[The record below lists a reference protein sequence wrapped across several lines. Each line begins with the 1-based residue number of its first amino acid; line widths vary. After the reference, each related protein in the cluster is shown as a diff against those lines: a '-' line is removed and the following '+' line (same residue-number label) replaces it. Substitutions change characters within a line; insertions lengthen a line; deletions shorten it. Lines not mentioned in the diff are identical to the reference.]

1 MRALI
6 RRLRAAFVVE
16 GGGAGPVAEAP
27 PVPLRAIALRFWPYA
42 RPYRRW
48 LVLTGLFIVLDAAI
62 ETAAV
67 WLFKVLVDEV
77 LVPRDLHAL
86 VWVGALFAA
95 VTLAGGIVGFAD
107 DVLSTWVSERFLLD
121 LRRRFYTH
129 LQQLPLHVLEERR
142 LGDVLS
148 RLTSDIQ
155 AIESFVLSG
164 VADALSYALRVVFFV
179 GALFWL
185 QWDLALV
192 ALVVA
197 PVFYL
202 AAQRVARLLKRASRE
217 KRRRAGSIGAV
228 AEEGLANM
236 ALVQAYGREAAE
248 ADRFHAQNVASFRA
262 QMTATRLRA
271 AFGPLV
277 ELIEMAGALLVM
289 AYGTYKLSQ
298 GALSL
303 GGLLVFLA
311 YLSKLYS
318 PIRGL
323 SRLTTQL
330 FAASA
335 SAERV
340 IELLDERPTVADP
353 VAPLTGGRRRG
364 EVRFAGV
371 RYAYPG
377 ANAGVSGEALRGVD
391 LAVGPGEVLALVGPS
406 GAGKSTVAR
415 LLLRFADPTDGRVLI
430 DGEDARGYA
439 LADLRENIAVV
450 LQETLVF
457 DATVYENIAYGREG
471 ATRAEVEGAARA
483 ADAHEF
489 ILALPDGYDTR
500 VGQRG
505 RRLSGG
511 QRQRIAVAR
520 AMMRDAPVLVLDEP
534 TTGLDAGSAQRM
546 LGPLRRLMAG
556 RATIVIAHDLL
567 TVREA
572 TRIAVLDSGR
582 LVDTGTHAELLGR
595 CALYRRLWQARGGDV
610 VDLPVGAAS

>member
-1 MRALI
+1 M
-6 RRLRAAFVVE
+6 
-16 GGGAGPVAEAP
+16 
-27 PVPLRAIALRFWPYA
+27 PLRTIVRRFWPYA

-48 LVLTGLFIVLDAAI
+48 LVLTGVFIVLDAAI

-67 WLFKVLVDEV
+67 WLFKVLVDDV
-77 LVPRDLHAL
+77 LVPRDLDAL
-86 VWVGALFAA
+86 VWVAALFAA
-95 VTLAGGIVGFAD
+95 VTVAGGLVGFTD
-107 DVLSTWVSERFLLD
+107 EVLSTWVSERFLLD
-121 LRRRFYTH
+121 LRRRFYDH
-129 LQQLPLHVLEERR
+129 LQRLPLHVFEQRR
-142 LGDVLS
+142 LGDLLS
-148 RLTSDIQ
+148 RLTGDVQ

-197 PVFYL
+197 PVFYV
-202 AAQRVARLLKRASRE
+202 AAQRVAKLLKRASRE
-217 KRRRAGSIGAV
+217 KRRRSGSIGAV

-248 ADRFHAQNVASFRA
+248 SERFHAQNLASFRA

-277 ELIEMAGALLVM
+277 ELIELAGALLVM
-289 AYGTYKLSQ
+289 AYGTLKLSQ

-323 SRLTTQL
+323 SRLTTGL

-340 IELLDERPTVADP
+340 IELLDERPSVTDP
-353 VAPLTGGRRRG
+353 AVPLAAGRRRG
-364 EVRFAGV
+364 EVRFEGV
-371 RYAYPG
+371 RFTYPG
-377 ANAGVSGEALRGVD
+377 ASREALHAVD

-415 LLLRFADPTDGRVLI
+415 LLLRFADPSGGRVVF
-430 DGEDARGYA
+430 DGEDARDYA

-457 DATVYENIAYGREG
+457 DATVEENIAYGRAG
-471 ATRAEVEGAARA
+471 ATREEVEAAARA
-483 ADAHEF
+483 ADAHDF
-489 ILALPDGYDTR
+489 IVALPDGYETR

-520 AMMRDAPVLVLDEP
+520 AMVRDAPVLVLDEP
-534 TTGLDAGSAQRM
+534 TTGLDAASAQRI
-546 LGPLRRLMAG
+546 LAPLRRLMSG

-572 TRIAVLDSGR
+572 TRIAVLDAGR
-582 LVDTGTHAELLGR
+582 VVDTGTHAQLLGR
-595 CALYRRLWQARGGDV
+595 CALYRQLWEARGGNV
-610 VDLPVGAAS
+610 VDLPVEAAL

>member
-1 MRALI
+1 MRAWI
-6 RRLRAAFVVE
+6 ERLRAAFVVQ

-27 PVPLRAIALRFWPYA
+27 PVPMRTIVRRFWPYA
-42 RPYRRW
+42 RRYRPW
-48 LVLTGLFIVLDAAI
+48 LLLTAVFITLDAAI

-77 LVPRDLHAL
+77 LVPRDFHAL
-86 VWVGALFAA
+86 VWVGGLFVA
-95 VTLAGGIVGFAD
+95 VTVAGGLVSFGD

-121 LRRRFYTH
+121 LRGRFYAH
-129 LQQLPLHVLEERR
+129 LQRLPLDFFEGRR

-164 VADALSYALRVVFFV
+164 VADALSYALRVAFFV
-179 GALFWL
+179 AALFWL
-185 QWDLALV
+185 QWDLALI

-197 PVFYL
+197 PLFYV
-202 AAQRVARLLKRASRE
+202 AARRTAKLLKTASRE

-236 ALVQAYGREAAE
+236 ALVQAYGREATE
-248 ADRFHAQNVASFRA
+248 AARFHEQNTASFRA

-277 ELIEMAGALLVM
+277 DLIELAGGLLVM
-289 AYGTYKLSQ
+289 AYGTLKLSQ

-311 YLSKLYS
+311 YLSKLFS
-318 PIRGL
+318 PIRGM
-323 SRLTTQL
+323 SRLTTGL
-330 FAASA
+330 YAASA

-340 IELLDERPTVADP
+340 IEFLDEEPSATDPADP
-353 VAPLTGGRRRG
+353 LPAGRRRG
-364 EVRFAGV
+364 EVRFEGV
-371 RYAYPG
+371 RFSYPE
-377 ANAGVSGEALRGVD
+377 AAGEALRGVD
-391 LAVGPGEVLALVGPS
+391 LEVGPDEVLALVGPS

-415 LLLRFADPTDGRVLI
+415 LLLRFADPSAGRVLI
-430 DGEDARGYA
+430 DGQDARFSTV
-439 LADLRENIAVV
+439 ADLRENIAVV

-457 DATVYENIAYGREG
+457 DATVFENIAYGREG
-471 ATRAEVEGAARA
+471 ATRADVEAAARA
-483 ADAHEF
+483 ADAHDF
-489 ILALPDGYDTR
+489 ISSLPNGYDTR

-511 QRQRIAVAR
+511 QRQRVAVAR
-520 AMMRDAPVLVLDEP
+520 AMVRDAPILVLDEP
-534 TTGLDAGSAQRM
+534 TTGLDAQSAQRILEPM
-546 LGPLRRLMAG
+546 RRLMSG

-567 TVREA
+567 TVRDA
-572 TRIAVLDSGR
+572 TRIAVLDAGR
-582 LVDTGTHAELLGR
+582 VVDTGTHAELLGR
-595 CALYRRLWQARGGDV
+595 CALYRTLWEARGAEV
-610 VDLPVGAAS
+610 VELPVGAAS

>member
-1 MRALI
+1 MRTWVK
-6 RRLRAAFVVE
+6 RLRAAFVVD

-27 PVPLRAIALRFWPYA
+27 AVPLPAIARRFWPYA
-42 RPYRRW
+42 RRYRRW
-48 LVLTGLFIVLDAAI
+48 LVLTGVFIALDAAI

-77 LVPRDLHAL
+77 LVPRDLGAL
-86 VWVGALFAA
+86 VWVAGLFAA
-95 VTLAGGIVGFAD
+95 VTLAGGLVGFAD

-121 LRRRFYTH
+121 LRGRFYAH
-129 LQQLPLHVLEERR
+129 LQCLPPDFFEGRR

-164 VADALSYALRVVFFV
+164 VADALSYALRVVFFI
-179 GALFWL
+179 GALLWL
-185 QWDLALV
+185 QWDLALI

-197 PVFYL
+197 PLFYV
-202 AAQRVARLLKRASRE
+202 AARRTAALLKRASRE
-217 KRRRAGSIGAV
+217 KRRRSGSIGAV

-236 ALVQAYGREAAE
+236 TLVQAYGGEATEAA
-248 ADRFHAQNVASFRA
+248 RFQAQNLASFRA

-277 ELIEMAGALLVM
+277 ELIELAGAILVM
-289 AYGTYKLSQ
+289 AYGTLKLSQ

-318 PIRGL
+318 PIRGM
-323 SRLTTQL
+323 SRLTTGL

-340 IELLDERPTVADP
+340 IEFLDERPSVADP
-353 VAPLTGGRRRG
+353 AEPLPAGRRRG
-364 EVRFAGV
+364 EVRFEGV
-371 RYAYPG
+371 RFTYPG
-377 ANAGVSGEALRGVD
+377 AVDEALRGVD
-391 LAVGPGEVLALVGPS
+391 LAVGPGEMLALVGPS

-415 LLLRFADPTDGRVLI
+415 LLLRFAEPSGGRVLL
-430 DGEDARGYA
+430 DGEDAAAYA
-439 LADLRENIAVV
+439 LADLRSNIAVV

-457 DATVYENIAYGREG
+457 DATVFENIAYGREG
-471 ATRAEVEGAARA
+471 ATRAEVEAAARA

-489 ILALPDGYDTR
+489 IGSLPNDYESR

-520 AMMRDAPVLVLDEP
+520 AMIRDAPVLLLDEP
-534 TTGLDAGSAQRM
+534 TTGLDAESAQRI
-546 LGPLRRLMAG
+546 LEPLRRLMAG

-572 TRIAVLDSGR
+572 TRIAVLDDGR
-582 LVDTGTHAELLGR
+582 VVDTGTHAELLGR
-595 CALYRRLWQARGGDV
+595 CTLYRSLWEARGGDV
-610 VDLPVGAAS
+610 VALPVEAAS